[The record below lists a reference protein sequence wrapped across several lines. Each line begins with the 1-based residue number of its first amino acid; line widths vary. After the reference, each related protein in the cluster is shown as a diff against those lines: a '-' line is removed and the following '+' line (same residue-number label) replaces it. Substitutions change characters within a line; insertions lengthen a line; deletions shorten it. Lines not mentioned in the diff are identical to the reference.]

1 MQLLSIV
8 TPSQSLGFKVFIK
21 KGEDKL
27 IFPPKWAEG
36 GGGGQS
42 FGDTCTL
49 ISPP

>member
-27 IFPPKWAEG
+27 IFPPTWAEG
-36 GGGGQS
+36 GGEVRASG
-42 FGDTCTL
+42 THV
-49 ISPP
+49 P